1 MDVAPMPTRQGA
13 PQIEETEIMERLD
26 QLEGSEFRRLVHNSR
41 FPPVVRSADVN
52 NGRFSAT

>member
-26 QLEGSEFRRLVHNSR
+26 QLEGLNFVGWCHNSR

-52 NGRFSAT
+52 NARFTAG